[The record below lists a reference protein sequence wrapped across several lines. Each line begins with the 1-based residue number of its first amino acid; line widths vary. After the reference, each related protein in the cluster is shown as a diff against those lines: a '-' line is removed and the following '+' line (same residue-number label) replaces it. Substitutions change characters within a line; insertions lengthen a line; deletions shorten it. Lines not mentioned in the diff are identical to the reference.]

1 MSYRL
6 GPQLTVRRCAAMV
19 RELAIPVPF
28 ELEAFR
34 ARLEGRT
41 GRIVELVPAVMPAGA
56 PSGTLLRTAGADYLC
71 YERHTSPLH
80 QAHIVLSLAAHL
92 VLGDATGPLIDRR
105 LVPDLS
111 PQLIRLMLGDGP
123 GSTATQEEAET
134 FAFLALER
142 AGAAAYPPALA
153 WRALRRLMPL
163 RSALCS
169 AIPEAASVGIQGAR
183 RSARL
188 RLYQR
193 VIELRDAALIL
204 RPYRDPEVAS
214 AAARAA
220 RAAGFSGRELAATVE
235 AAVLAS
241 AVRAWNTGRPA
252 LHSAGDTG
260 VVPAPGPDLRSE
272 TDWLVTVSRAFAQL
286 YQDGKT
292 RRRRGS
298 REPAGRHGVPRGKRS
313 PAAPLNAWSLY

>member
-1 MSYRL
+1 MSYRF

-19 RELAIPVPF
+19 RELAIPAPF

-41 GRIVELVPAVMPAGA
+41 GRIAELVPAVMPAGA

-92 VLGDATGPLIDRR
+92 VLGVATGPLIDRR

-111 PQLIRLMLGDGP
+111 PQLVRLMLGDGA
-123 GSTATQEEAET
+123 GRTATQEESET
-134 FAFLALER
+134 FAFLVLER

-169 AIPEAASVGIQGAR
+169 AIPEAVSVVPGAR
-183 RSARL
+183 RAVRF

-193 VIELRDAALIL
+193 VIEIRDAALTL

-214 AAARAA
+214 AAGRAA
-220 RAAGFSGRELAATVE
+220 RAAGLSGGELAAMVE

-241 AVRAWNTGRPA
+241 AVRTWNAGRPA
-252 LHSAGDTG
+252 LRSAGDMG
-260 VVPAPGPDLRSE
+260 HGAGLGSDLRSE
-272 TDWLVTVSRAFAQL
+272 ADWLVTVSRAFGQL
-286 YQDGKT
+286 CQDGET
-292 RRRRGS
+292 GRLRGS
-298 REPAGRHGVPRGKRS
+298 RERAGPHGGPRGKRS